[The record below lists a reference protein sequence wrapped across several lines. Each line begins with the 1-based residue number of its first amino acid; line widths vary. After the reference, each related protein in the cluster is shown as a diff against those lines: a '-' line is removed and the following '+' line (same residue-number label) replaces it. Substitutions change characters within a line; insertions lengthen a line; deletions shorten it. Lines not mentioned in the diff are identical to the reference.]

1 MGAVTDSLNK
11 TTESRIPAWIQV
23 DKANQKA
30 VFLAVPERADIQEPF
45 NEQLVVEL
53 YSK

>member
-1 MGAVTDSLNK
+1 MGAVTDSLGK
-11 TTESRIPAWIQV
+11 APESRFPSWIQV

-30 VFLAVPERADIQEPF
+30 VFLSVPEREDIQEPF